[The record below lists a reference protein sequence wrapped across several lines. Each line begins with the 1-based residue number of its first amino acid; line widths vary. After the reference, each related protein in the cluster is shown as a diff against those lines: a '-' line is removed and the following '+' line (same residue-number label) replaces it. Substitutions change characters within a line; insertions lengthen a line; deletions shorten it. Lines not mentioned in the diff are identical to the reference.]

1 MQKLLLALVLAA
13 TCLPLTGCFP
23 LVATGVGVGAMM
35 IDDRRSSGAYI
46 EDEVIEN
53 KVLIRL
59 SEKLDA
65 RAHVNI
71 TSFNR
76 VVLLTG
82 EVPDESAKR
91 IAEEVARSQANV
103 RNVVD
108 ELVVGPY
115 SAFSARSNDAI
126 VTSKVKARFVDANKF
141 SPNHVKVVTE
151 NGVVYL
157 MGLVKPQEAVD
168 AAEIARHTSG
178 VTRVVKVFE
187 YIN

>member
-1 MQKLLLALVLAA
+1 MHKLGLVLALIA
-13 TCLPLTGCFP
+13 ASVPLSGCFP

-46 EDEVIEN
+46 DDEMIEN
-53 KVLIRL
+53 KALIRM

-82 EVPDESAKR
+82 EVPDEAAKR

-103 RNVVD
+103 RNVVN

-115 SAFSARSNDAI
+115 TAFSSRSNDTI
-126 VTSKVKARFVDANKF
+126 ITSKVKARFVDANKF
-141 SPNHVKVVTE
+141 SANHVKVVTE
-151 NGVVYL
+151 NGVVFL
-157 MGLVKPQEAVD
+157 MGMIKPQEAVD
-168 AAEIARHTSG
+168 ATEIARNTSG
-178 VTRVVKVFE
+178 VQRVVKVFE
-187 YIN
+187 YVN

>member
-1 MQKLLLALVLAA
+1 MQKLWLALAIIAA
-13 TCLPLTGCFP
+13 SAALSGCFP

-46 EDEVIEN
+46 DDEVIEN
-53 KVLIRL
+53 KALIRL
-59 SEKLDA
+59 GEKLDA

-82 EVPDESAKR
+82 EVPDDSAKR
-91 IAEEVARSQANV
+91 IAEEVARSQTNV
-103 RNVVD
+103 RNVVN

-115 SAFSARSNDAI
+115 TAFSSRSNDTLT
-126 VTSKVKARFVDANKF
+126 TSKVKARFVDANKF
-141 SPNHVKVVTE
+141 SANHVKVVTE
-151 NGVVYL
+151 NGVVFL
-157 MGLVKPQEAVD
+157 MGMVKPQEAVD
-168 AAEIARHTSG
+168 ASELARNTSG
-178 VTRVVKVFE
+178 VLRVVKVFE